1 MIAEPEP
8 EEAPACIV
16 CMEIS
21 ITVTDCDHPL
31 CRDCY
36 KKMVA
41 LPAHQRN
48 MKKCPYCRK
57 EAPALKNEV
66 IELTDA
72 QKLQHYTVLLDYYTA
87 NTVCQNIPPPYAPV
101 VHHRQVERVIP
112 QVPPPRVPPQQVH
125 QVVHY
130 NGHNHIIPRPEQL
143 PQPDREWV
151 RGNRVLLTEGLDL
164 EEARV
169 RVVLAGGRNP
179 ALARMVAENPRRI
192 GFEVAGALNSRSD
205 RISLSRMNRFI
216 IRPET
221 REMDI
226 FLLNITYD
234 VNRPAHARTHIDMYQ
249 GITLSDLPFNTRPLA
264 PCGCGRKTR
273 RCCIAC
279 GCDYCCNA
287 CDQCRRCL
295 TGEAL
300 RPLPPRFYT
309 ITNIPAVDLMNN

>member
-1 MIAEPEP
+1 MIADTD
-8 EEAPACIV
+8 APLCIV

-21 ITVTDCDHPL
+21 ITTTDCDHAL

-36 KKMVA
+36 KKMVL
-41 LPAHQRN
+41 LPEYQRN

-57 EAPALKNEV
+57 DAPVLKNEV
-66 IELTDA
+66 VELTDA
-72 QKLQHYTVLLDYYTA
+72 QKLLHYTALLEYYTA
-87 NTVCQNIPPPYAPV
+87 HTQCPNIAPPPAL
-101 VHHRQVERVIP
+101 VHHRRVERVIP
-112 QVPPPRVPPQQVH
+112 QVPPRVIPQVPPRVPPQ
-125 QVVHY
+125 
-130 NGHNHIIPRPEQL
+130 L
-143 PQPDREWV
+143 PPQDPEWV
-151 RGNRVLLTEGLDL
+151 RGIRVLLTEGLDL

-169 RVVLAGGRNP
+169 RVVLAWSRSV

-192 GFEVAGALNSRSD
+192 GFEFAGALNSRSD

-226 FLLNITYD
+226 FLIDTTYD
-234 VNRPAHARTHIDMYQ
+234 VTRPAHARTHIDMYH
-249 GITLSDLPFNTRPLA
+249 GVTLSDLPFNTRPLA

-279 GCDYCCNA
+279 GCDYTCNA